1 VKETKPFCYRAGCSV
16 VGCTAPAAYKV
27 AASWSD
33 GTSRELKNY
42 GLACEVH
49 RDFQLAR
56 ARAHHGALR
65 LSEGET
71 VGPVEAYVLRPNCR
85 DAELARLTS

>member
-1 VKETKPFCYRAGCSV
+1 
-16 VGCTAPAAYKV
+16 
-27 AASWSD
+27 
-33 GTSRELKNY
+33 
-42 GLACEVH
+42 
-49 RDFQLAR
+49 
-56 ARAHHGALR
+56 